1 MKWTVPVFILAVLM
15 LAAAPVF
22 YWYGC
27 RIEPGNGEIAVL
39 IRKTG
44 ERLPPGEVI
53 ARKPEQQG
61 IQLEVLGEGRYFRNP
76 YIWDWEILPITDVP
90 AGKFAVLVR
99 KFGNDL
105 EGGQIIAPDDSGKG
119 VLREVLG
126 TGKHRINP
134 YAYEVKIFDDIK
146 IMPGFVGV
154 VTSLTGDDI
163 FSGKANDLS
172 RQNGFLVGPGR
183 KGVQPEV
190 LKEGTHRVNPF
201 IYSVALVNIQSQRH
215 EFSGD
220 DAITFLTQ
228 DGFQVSLEGTVE
240 FNIDETMA
248 PRLSNE
254 VGNMEDI
261 LKKLILPSV
270 HGFAR
275 IEGSKKGATE
285 FIIGESRQLFQSQLD
300 KFLRENC
307 RKWGVVI
314 NSVLIRDI
322 IVPQEIAEIIRNR
335 ELAQQEARKYAE
347 EIEQARSEAEL
358 QKQKMLAEQNSRK
371 VEAETA
377 KLTAVI
383 AARQKK
389 LEATIAAETELKVA
403 EVQFRTA
410 QADAQS
416 ALNAAEAERSVI
428 VERNRSEAEVLAR
441 QIEAFGGGDA
451 YIRAMLYSKIMPGVR
466 SIIGNSAGSGY
477 FGLPLAPAAA
487 EGGTK

>member
-15 LAAAPVF
+15 LVAAPVF

-105 EGGQIIAPDDSGKG
+105 EGGQIIAPDDAGKG

-134 YAYEVKIFDDIK
+134 YAYEVKVFDDIK

-228 DGFQVSLEGTVE
+228 DGFQVSLEGT
-240 FNIDETMA
+240 
-248 PRLSNE
+248 SNSTST
-254 VGNMEDI
+254 
-261 LKKLILPSV
+261 K
-270 HGFAR
+270 R
-275 IEGSKKGATE
+275 W
-285 FIIGESRQLFQSQLD
+285 
-300 KFLRENC
+300 LRA
-307 RKWGVVI
+307 
-314 NSVLIRDI
+314 S
-322 IVPQEIAEIIRNR
+322 PT
-335 ELAQQEARKYAE
+335 
-347 EIEQARSEAEL
+347 RSA
-358 QKQKMLAEQNSRK
+358 
-371 VEAETA
+371 
-377 KLTAVI
+377 I
-383 AARQKK
+383 W
-389 LEATIAAETELKVA
+389 
-403 EVQFRTA
+403 
-410 QADAQS
+410 
-416 ALNAAEAERSVI
+416 
-428 VERNRSEAEVLAR
+428 
-441 QIEAFGGGDA
+441 
-451 YIRAMLYSKIMPGVR
+451 KI
-466 SIIGNSAGSGY
+466 S
-477 FGLPLAPAAA
+477 
-487 EGGTK
+487 